1 YTTMGGIEAVI
12 WTDVIQVLILVAGML
27 YSIYFII
34 TYVGGLDVVY
44 TTALEYDKL
53 RFLNFDFSFTSL
65 ATWSIFFGSFAL
77 QFGPYTS
84 DQAVVQRY
92 LTTKDEKEARK
103 SLWTN
108 GIISIPTG
116 ILFFALGTCLYVF
129 YKLNPSLLSLGM
141 QIDQIYPLFIGQ
153 QLPVGFAGLVISGI
167 FSASMSSLDSS
178 MHSVSTAW
186 CIDFHDRFRPG
197 ASEEK
202 RLAQARNVVILVGLF
217 GTGMSCLLASLPV
230 I

>member
-1 YTTMGGIEAVI
+1 
-12 WTDVIQVLILVAGML
+12 
-27 YSIYFII
+27 
-34 TYVGGLDVVY
+34 
-44 TTALEYDKL
+44 
-53 RFLNFDFSFTSL
+53 
-65 ATWSIFFGSFAL
+65 
-77 QFGPYTS
+77 
-84 DQAVVQRY
+84 
-92 LTTKDEKEARK
+92 
-103 SLWTN
+103 
-108 GIISIPTG
+108 
-116 ILFFALGTCLYVF
+116 
-129 YKLNPSLLSLGM
+129 SLGM
-141 QIDQIYPLFIGQ
+141 QTDQIYPLFIGQ

-230 I
+230 ISLYFLFQEIIGLLGSALAGIFMLGIFTETASAKGTLVGAVASILSMVFVDFFT